1 VSVAAAT
8 VWRVAGLF
16 ISFEGGDGAG
26 KSTQLALLAAWLREQ
41 GREVVTTRE
50 PGGTDL
56 GRSVRELLLH
66 GDDVDER
73 TEALLYAADRAHH
86 VTTLV
91 RPALARGAVV
101 LTDRYLD
108 SSVAYQGGGRGLT
121 AERVEELNLWAVDGL
136 LPRLTV
142 LLDLDPAQLPARL
155 TGAPD
160 RLERA
165 GAEFHHRTRQAF
177 LERAA
182 AHPERFVV
190 LDAARPVEEIAAE
203 VRERVAALDDA
214 EGAR

>member
-1 VSVAAAT
+1 MAA
-8 VWRVAGLF
+8 RGLF
-16 ISFEGGDGAG
+16 LTFEGGDGSG
-26 KSTQLALLAAWLREQ
+26 KSTQVALLTEWLAEQ
-41 GREVVTTRE
+41 GRTVVHARE
-50 PGGTDL
+50 PGGTEL
-56 GRSVRELLLH
+56 GAELREIILH
-66 GDDVDER
+66 RRGYIAPR
-73 TEALLYAADRAHH
+73 AEALLYAADRAHNIAT
-86 VTTLV
+86 VV
-91 RPALARGAVV
+91 RPALESGHIVIQ
-101 LTDRYLD
+101 DRYLD